1 MKIDGRLIGIEYP
14 PYIIAEM
21 SANHNGSLQR
31 ALDIIRMARDAG
43 ADAVKLQ
50 TYTADT
56 MTLDVDHPRFRV
68 KGDNPWDGAHLYDL
82 YKQAAMPWEWH
93 QELFGYGNEIG
104 ITIFSSPFDA
114 TAVELLQS
122 LDAPAYKIAS
132 FELVDLELI
141 RLCAST
147 GKPLIMSTGMSSLI
161 EIAEA
166 VDAARAAGA
175 NNIILLKCT
184 SAYPA
189 SSSLSNLNSIPHL
202 QTTFNTQVGLSDHT
216 MGLGVPIAATAIGAT
231 VIEKHFTLAR
241 NDGGIDSSF
250 SLEPDELTQLVNETK
265 NAHVALGHVTYQ
277 QGDQESS
284 FKKYR
289 RSLYFVNDL
298 PNGAVISKKDI
309 QALRPG
315 DGLLPKYLSS
325 LIGRTLKVE
334 VTKGTPVAWDLLA

>member
-141 RLCAST
+141 RLCA
-147 GKPLIMSTGMSSLI
+147 
-161 EIAEA
+161 
-166 VDAARAAGA
+166 
-175 NNIILLKCT
+175 
-184 SAYPA
+184 
-189 SSSLSNLNSIPHL
+189 LNPSP
-202 QTTFNTQVGLSDHT
+202 
-216 MGLGVPIAATAIGAT
+216 
-231 VIEKHFTLAR
+231 
-241 NDGGIDSSF
+241 
-250 SLEPDELTQLVNETK
+250 
-265 NAHVALGHVTYQ
+265 YQ
-277 QGDQESS
+277 I
-284 FKKYR
+284 YH
-289 RSLYFVNDL
+289 
-298 PNGAVISKKDI
+298 
-309 QALRPG
+309 
-315 DGLLPKYLSS
+315 
-325 LIGRTLKVE
+325 
-334 VTKGTPVAWDLLA
+334 